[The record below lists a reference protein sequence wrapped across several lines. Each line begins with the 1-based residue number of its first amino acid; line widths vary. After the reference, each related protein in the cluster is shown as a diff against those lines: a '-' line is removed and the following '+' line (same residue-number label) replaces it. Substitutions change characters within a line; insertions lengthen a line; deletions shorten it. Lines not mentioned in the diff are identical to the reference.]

1 MSQQMQKYNLIVIWH
16 LKEVKNILGK
26 ITGLVIAITLH
37 LEFWLAETSINHLI
51 IEKHT
56 EASSQVHVKGQ
67 SNNFAG
73 CHRSSPST
81 EITTS
86 R

>member
-1 MSQQMQKYNLIVIWH
+1 MTVKRVIFFRQ
-16 LKEVKNILGK
+16 

-37 LEFWLAETSINHLI
+37 LEFWLVETSINHLI

-67 SNNFAG
+67 SNKFQDATD
-73 CHRSSPST
+73 HHHHHLQR
-81 EITTS
+81 
-86 R
+86 